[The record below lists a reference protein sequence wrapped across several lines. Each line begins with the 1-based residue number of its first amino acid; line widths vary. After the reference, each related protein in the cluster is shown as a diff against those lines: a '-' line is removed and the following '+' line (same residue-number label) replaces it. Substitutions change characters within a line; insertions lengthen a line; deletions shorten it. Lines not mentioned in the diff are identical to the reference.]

1 MGEGDHSYQFGTRM
15 QEIEGVQEC
24 YIKFV
29 AVCKSEFIE
38 PSNFLLVGVHIPP
51 IGAAQQGDKFLPQIV
66 EIQARQPI
74 CAVDVA
80 EGHNR
85 CELVIMG

>member
-1 MGEGDHSYQFGTRM
+1 M

-24 YIKFV
+24 YIKFG

-38 PSNFLLVGVHIPP
+38 PSNSLLVGVHISP
-51 IGAAQQGDKFLPQIV
+51 IGAAQQGDKVLPQIV

-74 CAVDVA
+74 CAVDAA
-80 EGHNR
+80 EGYNR
-85 CELVIMG
+85 CELVVLG